1 MKLQDVEV
9 GKIYKCKLSGLKMLI
24 SETQKSVQL
33 PNGKNDE
40 NGNPEFDQ
48 TTVDVKAGK
57 YVELI
62 EGVNVF
68 KYDEIYEGQLETI

>member
-1 MKLQDVEV
+1 MKLEDVKV
-9 GKIYKCKLSGLKMLI
+9 GKIYRCKLSGLSMLI
-24 SETQKSVQL
+24 SQTQKSVQL

-40 NGNPEFDQ
+40 HGNPDFDH

-57 YVELI
+57 YVEVI
-62 EGVNVF
+62 DGVNVF